1 MMKKLLSK
9 KSLVVVTVGLTT
21 GFYVSSRSGATSPVV
36 GTIYAD
42 EAKPASGASGAKT
55 AGKQLGD
62 QQIVVV
68 GGGSAGK

>member
-21 GFYVSSRSGATSPVV
+21 GFYVTSRSGATSPAV
-36 GTIYAD
+36 GTVYAD
-42 EAKPASGASGAKT
+42 EAKPASGAKAASR
-55 AGKQLGD
+55 QLGD
-62 QQIVVV
+62 QRIVVV